1 MSFCELRDWR
11 NDCELRVELDLRV
24 LFVLARLEVVRFEA
38 VRLEAV
44 LRFAFD
50 ALVGKELELRF
61 VFELDVERVTLL
73 PRALREDW
81 LRDEFF
87 LFEDVRAEAAARASP
102 KFKIRACP
110 AMNSALSA
118 SGSFLVRSCLEGMH
132 NHTT

>member
-11 NDCELRVELDLRV
+11 SDCELRVEFDLRV
-24 LFVLARLEVVRFEA
+24 LLEVARLEVVRFA
-38 VRLEAV
+38 AV
-44 LRFAFD
+44 LRFAVD
-50 ALVGKELELRF
+50 VLQARGAELRL
-61 VFELDVERVTLL
+61 VFELAAERAALL

-118 SGSFLVRSCLEGMH
+118 SGSFLVRSCLIGKH
-132 NHTT
+132 NHTM

>member
-11 NDCELRVELDLRV
+11 SDCELRVEFDLRV
-24 LFVLARLEVVRFEA
+24 LLEVARLEVVRFA
-38 VRLEAV
+38 AV
-44 LRFAFD
+44 LRFAVD
-50 ALVGKELELRF
+50 VLEARGAELRL
-61 VFELDVERVTLL
+61 VFELAAERAALL

-118 SGSFLVRSCLEGMH
+118 SGSFLVRSCLIGKH
-132 NHTT
+132 NHTM

>member
-1 MSFCELRDWR
+1 MRDWR
-11 NDCELRVELDLRV
+11 SDCELRVEFDLRV
-24 LFVLARLEVVRFEA
+24 LLEVARLEVVRFA
-38 VRLEAV
+38 AV
-44 LRFAFD
+44 LRFAVD
-50 ALVGKELELRF
+50 VLEARGAELRL
-61 VFELDVERVTLL
+61 VFELAAERAALL

-118 SGSFLVRSCLEGMH
+118 SGSFLVRSCLIGKY
-132 NHTT
+132 NHTM